1 MFTFVYKLKFDTPV
15 HFGASEFGGKLETV
29 NFCYSSDT
37 LYSALCCELS
47 GNKIFTDFID
57 AFAQG
62 KILLS
67 DLLPYNREDFY
78 LPKPVLLLESVKKF
92 QRDSLDKVRTQAT
105 QRKKQKKMEYL
116 CASNLK
122 KYLTKLKSGESFFES
137 ADFGLFGLTQ
147 KVSCRDEV
155 SLPYYVSEFSFNKD
169 SGLYLIAQFDDEKF
183 FDTFSNV
190 LSSLGLSG
198 IGGKRSSGLG
208 KFNLTEKI
216 NVNKTCSNED
226 LKAVQKMLTAQN
238 LSWQMCISSILPTVE
253 DIPILKN
260 SYYRLKKRGG
270 FVTNLS
276 GDYDKK
282 KNSVYMIGAGSCL
295 PKRIEGC
302 TVILDKINGNEILR
316 FGKGI
321 FVGLN
326 YE

>member
-1 MFTFVYKLKFDTPV
+1 MITLVYKLKFDTPV
-15 HFGASEFGGKLETV
+15 HFGAVELGGKLEAV

-37 LYSALCCELS
+37 LYSALCCELA
-47 GNKIFTDFID
+47 GGKIFSDFIN

-62 KILLS
+62 RILLS
-67 DLLPYNREDFY
+67 DLLPYTGGNFY
-78 LPKPVLLLESVKKF
+78 LPKPILSEQIEKRI
-92 QRDSLDKVRTQAT
+92 QHAPLDEVRKQFT
-105 QRKKQKKMEYL
+105 QRKKLKKLEYL
-116 CASNLK
+116 RASNLK
-122 KYLTKLKSGESFFES
+122 KYFDALESGANFFES

-147 KVSCRDEV
+147 KVSCRNEEP
-155 SLPYYVSEFSFNKD
+155 LPYYVSEFYFNKD
-169 SGLYLIAQFDDEKF
+169 SGLYFIAQFDYEKI

-208 KFNLTEKI
+208 KFHIIDKI
-216 NVNKTCSNED
+216 NLNKTCANED
-226 LKAVQKMLTAQN
+226 LKAVQKMLVAEN
-238 LSWQMCISSILPTVE
+238 SNWQMCISSILPAAE

-270 FVTNLS
+270 FVTNS
-276 GDYDKK
+276 GVNYDKK
-282 KNSVYMIGAGSCL
+282 KNSVYMLGAGSCL
-295 PKRIEGC
+295 PKRIEGRN
-302 TVILDKINGNEILR
+302 VILDKIDGKEIFR